1 VTDTAARPTAELPVT
16 PPIEPQPSA
25 PEPPAKLRLRDRLD
39 PRRATM
45 GEAIFP
51 LLVLFGLNVVD
62 ELDRSAFNV
71 LLPDI
76 RDSFGL
82 SLSGVTALISITGAV
97 VLFLEIPLA
106 QISDRRSRT
115 RIAAGGAA
123 VWGFFS
129 LFTGLAPTIVFL
141 AIARVG
147 SGLGRTVNGATHR
160 ALLSDY
166 YSVKARPGVFGFHGA
181 ADSVGQFIA
190 PLTAGFLGH
199 WFGWRMPFF
208 LFAVPT
214 LILVA
219 LATRLQEPVRGA
231 QERKVMGASEETVAT
246 EEAPASFA
254 EAMRILWQ
262 VRSLRRLWLATPI
275 LTFAVAGRLPLLS
288 IFYADVLGLNSA
300 QRGTIQAIAEPFQLV
315 GLLLGIP
322 LAAKLLQRD
331 PKLMGRFIG
340 VLLGLSGV
348 STAVLVLSEVLWI
361 AVVMNVVVSMAAA
374 SILPGLYTV
383 FSLAIPPRVRS
394 VGFSIGSVFALPG
407 LIGIFIAGGL
417 ADEYGI
423 TTAILLTLPV
433 QLVGVIMMATAG
445 DFLAPDISK
454 LRTSTVAMA
463 EVRAA
468 RARGEAK
475 LLVVRQLDAGYDSV
489 QVLFGVDFEV
499 DEGEIV
505 ALLGTNG
512 AGKSTLLKAISG
524 VVESSAGAVIFD
536 GVDMTYA
543 PPNEVVS
550 RGVVQVPGGKGVFPE
565 LSVAENLRIAG
576 WLYRREDEYMK
587 EAIDN
592 VLAYFPVLRDR
603 WDQPAGNLSGG
614 EQQMLTLGMAFI
626 AKPRLL
632 MIDELSL
639 GLAPIIVEQL
649 LKIVEAIRERG
660 TTIIL
665 VEQSVNIALTIAQTA
680 YFMEKGEIRF
690 NGPTDELLQRPEIL
704 RSVFLEGAGTAN
716 GSTPSNGAANGQR
729 RRPASVRSR
738 VGQAS
743 LGADDLPPVR
753 SSVLDL
759 HGVSKSYGGLRAVK
773 EVSLELG
780 EGEILGVIGPN
791 GAGKTTLFD
800 LISGF
805 VIPDEGRILFDDY
818 DVTTMTPDA
827 RARLG
832 MGRSFQDARLFPALT
847 VTKTIALALER
858 QVQVR
863 DPLAAALKLP
873 VVAESEQRIQ
883 ERVEELIELMRLG
896 AFADKFV
903 AELSTGSRRIVD
915 LACVLAH
922 EPKVIL
928 FDEPS
933 SGIAQRET
941 EALGPLLV
949 RIREAT
955 GASLLVIEHDM
966 PLITEVADR
975 ILALDLGAVVTS
987 GTPEEVVNHPDV
999 VAAYL
1004 GTTDA
1009 VINRSGAVGSG
1020 AEKPRRRR
1028 RARQV
1033 DEAGSQS

>member
-1 VTDTAARPTAELPVT
+1 MTDTTTRPLPTASDPGPSDLP
-16 PPIEPQPSA
+16 PLAPQGRKSFK
-25 PEPPAKLRLRDRLD
+25 ERLQAFN
-39 PRRATM
+39 PRRAAM
-45 GEAIFP
+45 GEPIFP
-51 LLVLFGLNVVD
+51 LMVLFGLNAVD
-62 ELDRSAFNV
+62 ELDQSAFSI
-71 LLPDI
+71 LIPDI

-82 SLSGVTALISITGAV
+82 NLSGVTALISITGVAI
-97 VLFLEIPLA
+97 LILEIPLA
-106 QISDRRSRT
+106 QLADRKSRV

-123 VWGFFS
+123 AWGFFT
-129 LFTGLAPTIVFL
+129 LFTGLAPAIMFL
-141 AIARVG
+141 AMARVG
-147 SGLGRTVNGATHR
+147 AGLGRTVNGATHR
-160 ALLSDY
+160 ALLSDF
-166 YSVKARPGVFGFHGA
+166 YSVKARPTVFGFHSA
-181 ADSVGQFIA
+181 ANSVGQFVA
-190 PLTAGFLGH
+190 PLAAGFLAL
-199 WFGWRMPFF
+199 WFGWRFPF
-208 LFAVPT
+208 LVFAIPT
-214 LILVA
+214 LILVV
-219 LATRLQEPVRGA
+219 LATRLKEPIRGA
-231 QERKVMGASEETVAT
+231 QERRVMGASEETVET

-275 LTFAVAGRLPLLS
+275 LAFAVISRIPLLN
-288 IFYADVLGLNSA
+288 IFYADVLGLNSGE
-300 QRGTIQAIAEPFQLV
+300 RGTIQAIAEPFQFL
-315 GLLLGIP
+315 GLFLGIP
-322 LAAKLLQRD
+322 LAAKLLRKD

-348 STAVLVLSEVLWI
+348 TTAVLVLSKVLWI
-361 AVVMNVVVSMAAA
+361 AILMNVLVSMATA
-374 SILPGLYTV
+374 SILPALYTV

-394 VGFSIGSVFALPG
+394 VGFSIGSIFALPG
-407 LIGIFIAGGL
+407 YVGIFMVGGL
-417 ADEYGI
+417 GDQYGI

-433 QLVGVIMMATAG
+433 QAVGVFMLASSSE
-445 DFLAPDISK
+445 FLASDISK

-463 EVRAA
+463 EVRLA
-468 RARGEAK
+468 RQRGQAK
-475 LLVVRQLDAGYDSV
+475 LLVVRELDAGYDSV
-489 QVLFGVDFEV
+489 QVLFGVNFEV

-524 VVESSAGAVIFD
+524 VVESTAGAIIFD
-536 GVDMTYA
+536 GTDMTYA
-543 PPNEVVS
+543 PPNEVVG

-565 LSVAENLRIAG
+565 LTVAENLKIAG
-576 WLYRREDEYMK
+576 WLYRRE
-587 EAIDN
+587 EAYINEAVEN
-592 VLAYFPVLRDR
+592 VLSYFPVLRDR
-603 WDQPAGNLSGG
+603 WDQPGGNLSGG

-690 NGPTDELLQRPEIL
+690 NGPTNELLQRPEIL
-704 RSVFLEGAGTAN
+704 RSVFLEGAG
-716 GSTPSNGAANGQR
+716 STSDSDSEGTT
-729 RRPASVRSR
+729 RPAARSR
-738 VGQAS
+738 RERSSAGTAT
-743 LGADDLPPVR
+743 
-753 SSVLDL
+753 SSVLEL
-759 HGVSKSYGGLRAVK
+759 RGVGRSYGGLRAVND
-773 EVSLELG
+773 VSFDLR
-780 EGEILGVIGPN
+780 EGEILGIIGPN

-805 VIPDEGRILFDDY
+805 VIPDDGRVLFDGEDI
-818 DVTTMTPDA
+818 TQMTPDA

-832 MGRSFQDARLFPALT
+832 LGRSFQDARLFPALT

-873 VVAESEQRIQ
+873 IVAESESRIR
-883 ERVEELIELMRLG
+883 ERVDELIALMKLE

-915 LACVLAH
+915 LACILAH

-955 GASLLVIEHDM
+955 NASILVIEHDM
-966 PLITEVADR
+966 PLITGVADR
-975 ILALDLGAVVTS
+975 MLALDLGSVVTI
-987 GTPEEVVNHPDV
+987 GTPDEVVNHPAV

-1009 VINRSGAVGSG
+1009 VINRSGSS
-1020 AEKPRRRR
+1020 AEGQITNSTAGRRRRR
-1028 RARQV
+1028 RAADTTSDLTV
-1033 DEAGSQS
+1033 DEQGAPT

>member
-1 VTDTAARPTAELPVT
+1 MTDTLDTTDTA
-16 PPIEPQPSA
+16 PSA
-25 PEPPAKLRLRDRLD
+25 GGPGPTPTPKDKLTLKERLAAFR
-39 PRRATM
+39 PSRATA

-51 LLVLFGLNVVD
+51 LMVLFGLNAVD
-62 ELDRSAFNV
+62 ELDQSAFSV

-82 SLSGVTALISITGAV
+82 NLRGVTALISLTGIAV
-97 VLFLEIPLA
+97 LLLEIPLA
-106 QISDRRSRT
+106 QLADRKNRT

-123 VWGFFS
+123 VWGLFT
-129 LFTGLAPTIVFL
+129 LFTGLAPAVL
-141 AIARVG
+141 LLGVARVG
-147 SGLGRTVNGATHR
+147 AGLGRTVNGATHR

-166 YSVKARPGVFGFHGA
+166 YSVKARPTVFGFHSSA
-181 ADSVGQFIA
+181 NSVGQFIA

-199 WFGWRMPFF
+199 WFGWRLPFL

-214 LILVA
+214 LVLVA
-219 LATRLQEPVRGA
+219 FATRLQEPVRGA
-231 QERKVMGASEETVAT
+231 QERKLMGATQETVNT

-262 VRSLRRLWLATPI
+262 VRSLRRIWLATPI
-275 LTFAVAGRLPLLS
+275 LAFAVIARLPLLN

-300 QRGTIQAIAEPFQLV
+300 ERGIVQTIAEPFQFV
-315 GLLLGIP
+315 GLFLGIP
-322 LAAKLLQRD
+322 LAAKLLRRD
-331 PKLMGRFIG
+331 PKLLSRFIG
-340 VLLGLSGV
+340 ILLALSGV
-348 STAVLVLSEVLWI
+348 TTAVLVLSKILWL
-361 AVVMNVVVSMAAA
+361 AVVMNVLVSMATA
-374 SILPGLYTV
+374 SILPALYTV

-394 VGFSIGSVFALPG
+394 VGFSIGSVFTLPAF
-407 LIGIFIAGGL
+407 IGIPIVGGL
-417 ADEYGI
+417 GDQYGI
-423 TTAILLTLPV
+423 STAILLTLPI
-433 QLVGVIMMATAG
+433 QAIGVVMLASAG
-445 DFLAPDISK
+445 NFLGPDINK

-468 RARGEAK
+468 RKRGEAK
-475 LLVVRQLDAGYDSV
+475 LLVVRGLDAGYDSV

-543 PPNEVVS
+543 PPNEIVG

-565 LSVAENLRIAG
+565 LTVAENLKIAG
-576 WLYRREDEYMK
+576 WLYRRE
-587 EAIDN
+587 EAYIDQAVEN
-592 VLAYFPVLRDR
+592 VLSYFPVLRQR
-603 WDQPAGNLSGG
+603 WDQPGGNLSGG

-690 NGPTDELLQRPEIL
+690 NGPTDELLRRPEIL
-704 RSVFLEGAGTAN
+704 RSVFLEGAGTN
-716 GSTPSNGAANGQR
+716 GSAAAPKTTSRPRARERATSRFGALS
-729 RRPASVRSR
+729 PA
-738 VGQAS
+738 
-743 LGADDLPPVR
+743 
-753 SSVLDL
+753 SVLDL
-759 HGVSKSYGGLRAVK
+759 HGISKSYGGVRAVND
-773 EVSLELG
+773 VSFELRD
-780 EGEILGVIGPN
+780 GEILGIIGPN

-805 VIPDEGRILFDDY
+805 VLPDHGSVLFDDY
-818 DVTTMTPDA
+818 DLTTMAPDA

-832 MGRSFQDARLFPALT
+832 LGRSFQDARLFPALT
-847 VTKTIALALER
+847 VTKTLALALER
-858 QVQVR
+858 RVESR

-873 VVAESEQRIQ
+873 VVAASEAKIQ
-883 ERVEELIELMRLG
+883 DRVGELIELMRLE

-915 LACVLAH
+915 LACILAH

-941 EALGPLLV
+941 EALGPLLL

-966 PLITEVADR
+966 PLITGVADR
-975 ILALDLGAVVTS
+975 IVALDLGSVVTI
-987 GTPEEVVNHPDV
+987 GRPDEVVNHPAV
-999 VAAYL
+999 VSSYL

-1009 VINRSGAVGSG
+1009 VINRSGASTATNSNGNGTSS
-1020 AEKPRRRR
+1020 RRRR
-1028 RARQV
+1028 RGPSTTSTS
-1033 DEAGSQS
+1033 DAGGAP

>member
-1 VTDTAARPTAELPVT
+1 VTDLAT
-16 PPIEPQPSA
+16 PPAGPSTSA
-25 PEPPAKLRLRDRLD
+25 PAPDPDRGTGPGGRKTIKDRLQVLR
-39 PRRATM
+39 PSRATA
-45 GEAIFP
+45 GEATFP
-51 LLVLFGLNVVD
+51 LLVLFGLNAVD
-62 ELDRSAFNV
+62 ELDQSAFSV
-71 LLPDI
+71 LLPNI

-82 SLSGVTALISITGAV
+82 DLQGVTTLISLTGIAV
-97 VLFLEIPLA
+97 LLLEIPLA
-106 QISDRRSRT
+106 QLADRKSRV
-115 RIAAGGAA
+115 RIAASGAA
-123 VWGFFS
+123 VWGLFT
-129 LFTGLAPTIVFL
+129 LFTGLAP
-141 AIARVG
+141 AIILLGLARVG
-147 SGLGRTVNGATHR
+147 AGLGRTVNGATHR

-166 YSVKARPGVFGFHGA
+166 YSVRARPTVFGFHSA
-181 ADSVGQFIA
+181 ANSVGQFFA
-190 PLTAGFLGH
+190 PLIAGFLGH
-199 WFGWRMPFF
+199 WFGWRLPFL

-219 LATRLQEPVRGA
+219 LATRLKEPVRGA
-231 QERKVMGASEETVAT
+231 QERKLMSDSQETVET

-262 VRSLRRLWLATPI
+262 VRSLRRIWMATPI
-275 LTFAVAGRLPLLS
+275 LAFAVIARVPLLN
-288 IFYADVLGLNSA
+288 IFYADVLGLNTA
-300 QRGTIQAIAEPFQLV
+300 ERGVVQTIAEPFQFV
-315 GLLLGIP
+315 GLFLGIP
-322 LAAKLLQRD
+322 LAAKLLRRD
-331 PKLMGRFIG
+331 PKLLSRFIG

-348 STAVLVLSEVLWI
+348 TTAVLVLSKVLWI
-361 AVVMNVVVSMAAA
+361 AVVMNCLVSMAAA
-374 SILPGLYTV
+374 SILPALYTV

-394 VGFSIGSVFALPG
+394 VGFSIGSVFALPAF
-407 LIGIFIAGGL
+407 IGIPIVGSLG
-417 ADEYGI
+417 DQYGI
-423 TTAILLTLPV
+423 TAAILLTLPV
-433 QLVGVIMMATAG
+433 QAMGVVMLASAG
-445 DFLAPDISK
+445 NFLGSDINK

-468 RARGEAK
+468 RKRGEAK
-475 LLVVRQLDAGYDSV
+475 LLVVRELDAGYDSV

-524 VVESSAGAVIFD
+524 VVESTAGAVIFD

-565 LSVAENLRIAG
+565 LTVAENLKIAG
-576 WLYRREDEYMK
+576 WLYRRE
-587 EAIDN
+587 EAYINEAVEN
-592 VLAYFPVLRDR
+592 VLTYFPVLRER
-603 WDQPAGNLSGG
+603 WDQPGGNLSGG

-704 RSVFLEGAGTAN
+704 RSVFLEGAGTARD
-716 GSTPSNGAANGQR
+716 TEPANGKPVVVR
-729 RRPASVRSR
+729 GRRPRAVD
-738 VGQAS
+738 G
-743 LGADDLPPVR
+743 PVPTA
-753 SSVLDL
+753 SVLDL
-759 HGVSKSYGGLRAVK
+759 HGVTKAYGGVRAVND
-773 EVSLELG
+773 VSFELR
-780 EGEILGVIGPN
+780 EGEILGIIGPN

-805 VIPDEGRILFDDY
+805 VIPDSGSVLFDDY
-818 DVTTMTPDA
+818 DVTNMAPDA

-832 MGRSFQDARLFPALT
+832 LGRSFQDARLFPALT
-847 VTKTIALALER
+847 VTKTLALALER
-858 QVQVR
+858 RVQVR

-873 VVAESEQRIQ
+873 VVAESEARIA
-883 ERVEELIELMRLG
+883 ERVEELISLMRLE

-915 LACVLAH
+915 LACILAH

-966 PLITEVADR
+966 PLITSVADR
-975 ILALDLGAVVTS
+975 MLALDLGAVVTT
-987 GTPEEVVNHPDV
+987 GLPDEVVNHPAV

-1009 VINRSGAVGSG
+1009 VINRSGTSTSSNGNG
-1020 AEKPRRRR
+1020 AATRRRR
-1028 RARQV
+1028 RRSAANGSPA
-1033 DEAGSQS
+1033 DAGGTQ

>member
-1 VTDTAARPTAELPVT
+1 M
-16 PPIEPQPSA
+16 PPPGQ
-25 PEPPAKLRLRDRLD
+25 KLRLIDRFN
-39 PRRATM
+39 PRRATL
-45 GEAIFP
+45 GEALFP
-51 LLVLFGLNVVD
+51 LLVLFGLNAVD

-76 RDSFGL
+76 RDGFGL
-82 SLSGVTALISITGAV
+82 SLGAV
-97 VLFLEIPLA
+97 TGLIAVTGFVVLILEIPLA
-106 QISDRRSRT
+106 QLADRRKRT

-123 VWGFFS
+123 VWGLFS
-129 LFTGLAPTIVFL
+129 LFTGLAPTVVLL
-141 AIARVG
+141 AVARIG
-147 SGLGRTVNGATHR
+147 SGLGKTVNGATHR

-166 YSVKARPGVFGFHGA
+166 YSVRARPGVFGFHGA

-190 PLTAGFLGH
+190 PLAAGFLGH
-199 WFGWRMPFF
+199 WFGWRLPFF

-214 LILVA
+214 LLLVT

-231 QERKVMGASEETVAT
+231 QERKVMGASAETVGT

-262 VRSLRRLWLATPI
+262 VRSLRRLWLSTPI
-275 LTFAVAGRLPLLS
+275 LTFAVASRVPLLS

-300 QRGTIQAIAEPFQLV
+300 QRGAIQAVAEPFQFV

-331 PKLMGRFIG
+331 PKLMVRFVG
-340 VLLGLSGV
+340 LLLGLSGV
-348 STAVLVLSEVLWI
+348 TTAVLVLSKVLWI
-361 AVVMNVVVSMAAA
+361 AVVMNVFVSMATA
-374 SILPGLYTV
+374 SILPALYTAL
-383 FSLAIPPRVRS
+383 SLAIPPRVRS
-394 VGFSIGSVFALPG
+394 VGFSVGSVFALPG
-407 LIGIFIAGGL
+407 LVGIAIAGSL
-417 ADEYGI
+417 ADQYGI
-423 TTAILLTLPV
+423 GTAILLTLPV
-433 QLVGVIMMATAG
+433 QLIGVVMIATSG

-468 RARGEAK
+468 RLKGQAK
-475 LLVVRQLDAGYDSV
+475 LLVVRALDAGYDNV

-565 LSVAENLRIAG
+565 LTVAENLRIAG
-576 WLYRREDEYMK
+576 WLYRREEEYIQ
-587 EAIDN
+587 EAIER
-592 VLAYFPVLRDR
+592 VLTYFPVLRDR
-603 WDQPAGNLSGG
+603 WDQPGGNLSGG

-704 RSVFLEGAGTAN
+704 RSVFLEGAGTAAPN
-716 GSTPSNGAANGQR
+716 STPAATR
-729 RRPASVRSR
+729 RRPTSVRAR
-738 VGQAS
+738 A
-743 LGADDLPPVR
+743 ADPSTSAFDPTDVPKR
-753 SSVLDL
+753 SSILDL
-759 HGVSKSYGGLRAVK
+759 HGVGKSYGGLRAVND
-773 EVSLELG
+773 VSFELG

-805 VIPDEGRILFDDY
+805 VTPDDGRILFDDY

-832 MGRSFQDARLFPALT
+832 LGRSFQDARLFPALT

-858 QVQVR
+858 RVQIR

-873 VVAESEQRIQ
+873 VVAQSEQKIQ
-883 ERVEELIELMRLG
+883 ERVGELIDLMRLD
-896 AFADKFV
+896 AFADKFI

-949 RIREAT
+949 RIRDTT
-955 GASLLVIEHDM
+955 GASILVIEHDM
-966 PLITEVADR
+966 PLITGVADR
-975 ILALDLGAVVTS
+975 ILALDLGSVVTA
-987 GTPEEVVNHPDV
+987 GLPDEVVNHPAV
-999 VAAYL
+999 VASYL
-1004 GTTDA
+1004 GTTEA
-1009 VINRSGAVGSG
+1009 VIKRSGAVED
-1020 AEKPRRRR
+1020 APLDPPRRTRR
-1028 RARQV
+1028 RTGRTT
-1033 DEAGSQS
+1033 